1 MSDMKTKNESHLDH
15 DAGTIRGARA
25 APPQLSARECPIEAM
40 YEEHFHQRQLCADM
54 ELLAATTHARPELA
68 RRILVNLCRDLPMHF
83 DDEEKGL
90 FPRLRARALPED
102 ELDKTLNRLSRE
114 HEIAQAAFAL
124 LVPALACMA
133 DGALPASEDR
143 DALCRLATSE
153 RRHLIV
159 ENAILLPLA
168 RLRLTEQDKSA
179 LMAEMCDRRAKP
191 PRIDSACARALSR
204 IDPARLGDQS

>member
-1 MSDMKTKNESHLDH
+1 MTDTKTKNESHLDR
-15 DAGTIRGARA
+15 DTGTIRGARA

-40 YEEHFHQRQLCADM
+40 YEEHFNQRQLCADM

-68 RRILVNLCRDLPMHF
+68 RWILVNLCRDLPTHF

-102 ELDKTLNRLSRE
+102 ELDKTLNRLARE
-114 HEIAQAAFAL
+114 HEIAEAAFAL

-133 DGALPASEDR
+133 DGALPAPEDR
-143 DALCRLATSE
+143 DALCRLAASE

-168 RLRLTEQDKSA
+168 RLRLTDQDKSA
-179 LMAEMCDRRAKP
+179 LMAEMCERRHQP
-191 PRIDSACARALSR
+191 PRMDSACARALAR
-204 IDPARLGDQS
+204 IAPASLGDKS

>member
-1 MSDMKTKNESHLDH
+1 MPDMKTRNESHLDH
-15 DAGTIRGARA
+15 DTGTIRGARA

-40 YEEHFHQRQLCADM
+40 YEEHFNQRQLCADM
-54 ELLAATTHARPELA
+54 ELLAAATQPRAELA

-90 FPRLRARALPED
+90 FPRLRSRALPED
-102 ELDKTLNRLSRE
+102 ELDKTLNRLARE
-114 HEIAQAAFAL
+114 HEIAEAAFAL

-133 DGALPASEDR
+133 DDALPTAEDR
-143 DALCRLATSE
+143 DALCRLAASE

-179 LMAEMCDRRAKP
+179 LMAEMCERRAQP
-191 PRIDSACARALSR
+191 PRADSACARALAR
-204 IDPARLGDQS
+204 IDPANLGDKS